1 MNSSVVNKEIKSLI
15 RPALQEAGF
24 TQFTPRTAWRYA
36 RGQLDVITFQSINSY
51 LANSIGCTTFS
62 FFVRLGCCFD
72 AIPQSDRIKK
82 KKGHSRPEEYQCQFR
97 LTLQKSIE
105 QTNLKR
111 TDVWYVDPTGEN
123 LEAVIADA
131 KKAILETGLPWFN
144 RYSDPAEVLRTL
156 LEDSESNASTHG
168 FGTKPSPIR
177 HFFTGFVA
185 LSLGQARLAKEH
197 LKAALDSG
205 CFNEFE
211 PKMRSEIERIENTS

>member
-15 RPALQEAGF
+15 RPMLQEAGF
-24 TQFTPRTAWRYA
+24 TQFTQRTAWRYS
-36 RGQLDVITFQSINSY
+36 RGRLDVINFQSFNSY
-51 LANSIGCTTFS
+51 LANSIGCTTYS
-62 FFVRLGCCFD
+62 FCVRLGCCFD

-82 KKGHSRPEEYQCQFR
+82 KNGHSRPEEYQCQFR

-111 TDVWYVDPTGEN
+111 TDVWYVDPTGKN
-123 LEAVIADA
+123 LDAVITDA

-144 RYSDPAEVLRTL
+144 RYNDPAEALRTL
-156 LEDSESNASTHG
+156 LEDSESNESTHG
-168 FGTKPSPIR
+168 FGAKPSPIR

-185 LSLGQARLAKEH
+185 LSLGQTKLAKEH

-211 PKMRSEIERIENTS
+211 PKMRSEIERIENAP